1 MSLDILDTII
11 KEIKASPFFALQL
24 DESTDVESCAQLVV
38 YVRYIKDETMKEEYL
53 YSESLSTTT
62 RGEDVFQSVKKIF
75 DKHELQWPKLVGV
88 CTDGAPAMLGVRSGF
103 QTLMKEFAQF
113 ATYNHCIIHRY
124 ALAVKTLPPNLLEV
138 LTQIVKI
145 VNHIRGSA
153 TNTRVF
159 KELCKE
165 VGSQFDVLLFH
176 TEVRWLSRGRVLH
189 RLVELRQE
197 IALFFEKKKKK
208 RQVKKRRN
216 FIQK

>member
-53 YSESLSTTT
+53 YSESLSITT

-103 QTLMKEFAQF
+103 QTLM
-113 ATYNHCIIHRY
+113 
-124 ALAVKTLPPNLLEV
+124 
-138 LTQIVKI
+138 
-145 VNHIRGSA
+145 
-153 TNTRVF
+153 
-159 KELCKE
+159 
-165 VGSQFDVLLFH
+165 
-176 TEVRWLSRGRVLH
+176 
-189 RLVELRQE
+189 
-197 IALFFEKKKKK
+197 
-208 RQVKKRRN
+208 
-216 FIQK
+216 